1 MRKNYITMLLV
12 SALPLGFALTAT
24 AQSSIPVQPAG
35 QATDASQYNLQSNTL
50 PVPGANVQHQGAT
63 NYELSGTRI
72 SGASAS
78 STNVIL
84 TTPVGSAGAYKTE
97 SGIYLY
103 PSVFTGVGYNSNV
116 GSSSSNEAGSSMLI
130 MAPQLV
136 AEIKNKGD
144 RYTALVSSNATRY
157 ASSAQD
163 NTIGSE
169 LKVAG
174 DNYFSSR
181 ARAGWSAGVINAS
194 DPRRAGIRTS
204 VDKYSTTNLN
214 GRLIYGA
221 PEASGRLE
229 LDLGTQDKSYEN
241 NRATTERLDLT
252 LNSVAGRAYYRL
264 GTRSLALGEIRNS
277 RSRYA
282 SALSTASNNT
292 ERRYYAGLTWDA
304 TAATTGIVK
313 VGHMTKD
320 FDQGNVPGFSGPSWE
335 ATVRWMPLTYSVVD
349 LQTAKSTSDS
359 TGVGGFEIR
368 TSNDV
373 TWNHKWTQ
381 SLTSRV
387 ALGRLATEFSGAG
400 RKDTAINYALT
411 MDYAVRRWLKMG
423 VDLAGTD
430 NTSNIPSAEYKRTVT
445 MFTLNASL

>member
-12 SALPLGFALTAT
+12 SALPYGVASTAS
-24 AQSSIPVQPAG
+24 AQSTTPMQSAG
-35 QATDASQYNLQSNTL
+35 QATDAGQYNLNSSTL
-50 PVPGANVQHQGAT
+50 PAPGSNVQHQGAA

-72 SGASAS
+72 SGVNAGA
-78 STNVIL
+78 TNYIL

-103 PSVFTGVGYNSNV
+103 PSVFSGFGYNSNV
-116 GSSSSNEAGSSMLI
+116 GSSSSNVVGSSMLLF
-130 MAPQLV
+130 APQLV
-136 AEIKNKGD
+136 AEMKNKGD
-144 RYTALVSSNATRY
+144 RYTALVSSNTTRY
-157 ASSAQD
+157 ASSSQD
-163 NTIGSE
+163 NTSGSE

-181 ARAGWSAGVINAS
+181 ARAGWSAGVLNAS
-194 DPRRAGIRTS
+194 DPRQANIRTT
-204 VDKYSTTNLN
+204 VDKYRTTALN

-264 GTRSLALGEIRNS
+264 GTRSLALGEIRNT

-282 SALSTASNNT
+282 SALAAASNNT

-320 FDQGNVPGFSGPSWE
+320 FDQSSVPGFSGPSWE
-335 ATVRWMPLTYSVVD
+335 ATVRWMPLTYSVID

-373 TWNHKWTQ
+373 FWNHKWTQ

-387 ALGRLATEFSGAG
+387 ALGRLATDFSGAG
-400 RKDTAINYALT
+400 RRDIAINYALT
-411 MDYAVRRWLKMG
+411 VDYALRRWLKVG

>member
-12 SALPLGFALTAT
+12 SALPFGFASTAT
-24 AQSSIPVQPAG
+24 AQSTTSTQPAA
-35 QATDASQYNLQSNTL
+35 ATDAGQYNLKSTTL
-50 PVPGANVQHQGAT
+50 PAPGSNVQQSGAA

-72 SGASAS
+72 SGIS
-78 STNVIL
+78 SGSTDVIM
-84 TTPVGSAGAYKTE
+84 TTPVGDAAAYKTE

-103 PSVFTGVGYNSNV
+103 PTAFAGMGYNSNV
-116 GSSSSNEAGSSMLI
+116 GSSSANEVGSSMLI
-130 MAPQLV
+130 LAPQLV
-136 AEIKNKGD
+136 AEMKNKGD
-144 RYTALVSSNATRY
+144 RYTALVSGTSTRY

-163 NTIGSE
+163 NTTGSE
-169 LKVAG
+169 LKLAG

-181 ARAGWSAGVINAS
+181 ARAGWSVGVLNGS
-194 DPRRAGIRTS
+194 DPRQAAIRTS
-204 VDKYSTTNLN
+204 VDKFHTTSLN

-229 LDLGTQDKSYEN
+229 LDLGTQDKSYDN

-264 GTRSLALGEIRNS
+264 GSRSLALGEIRNS
-277 RSRYA
+277 QSKYA
-282 SALSTASNNT
+282 SALAAASNNT
-292 ERRYYAGLTWDA
+292 ERRYYAGLTWDT

-313 VGHMTKD
+313 VGRMTKD

-359 TGVGGFEIR
+359 TGVGGFEVR

-373 TWNHKWTQ
+373 TWNHKWSQ

-387 ALGRLATEFSGAG
+387 ALGRLATDFSGAG

-411 MDYAVRRWLKMG
+411 MEYAVRRWLKVG
-423 VDLAGTD
+423 IDLAGTD
-430 NTSNIPSAEYKRTVT
+430 NTSTDPVAEYKRTVT